1 MKRERQQ
8 TGGPARRRRGRFAK
22 HSGAWKTVEGTEER
36 KTVAK
41 LLQFFQTAAQPSPHN
56 SRAAIGS
63 SPPPPPRGDITTQ
76 FRSHGSFALRL
87 FLCRLALSSANSEIK
102 LRRSEI
108 RIASNMQKC
117 ARILPQCSFDRILE
131 NFEHR
136 IMPKCS
142 HSEADAGLAALR
154 ILAGSHSSSTMFSV
168 SLVDS
173 RDFVC

>member
-63 SPPPPPRGDITTQ
+63 SPPPSPPGGISRRNSGRT
-76 FRSHGSFALRL
+76 ALL
-87 FLCRLALSSANSEIK
+87 LSASSYAGW
-102 LRRSEI
+102 LYHLL
-108 RIASNMQKC
+108 IAK
-117 ARILPQCSFDRILE
+117 
-131 NFEHR
+131 
-136 IMPKCS
+136 
-142 HSEADAGLAALR
+142 
-154 ILAGSHSSSTMFSV
+154 
-168 SLVDS
+168 
-173 RDFVC
+173 